1 MARRGAMV
9 RRGVV
14 ARLAAATGLAGF
26 AAVALASGID
36 RASVEQPDL
45 ASYVPAPFVASALQ
59 VLGQRA
65 VVAHDAPAA
74 ARIGAA
80 LINRQP
86 INATGPALLGYS
98 RLLTGD
104 GVGAD
109 KAFRVS
115 GGMGWRMPLTQ
126 EYWMRRALAVQDY
139 RVAALRLDALLR
151 QTPGLVNSPALLDVF
166 ETVPDARAALVERMM
181 LHPDWLPIYASDV
194 AGASHTAIVQR
205 ATVLADLGRRGVI
218 LGCAGVQPAVYRL
231 IGQDAVG
238 NAADIWRM
246 HCPNPDG
253 RAALVWDGGLGQF
266 DPNAVSSPLGWSL
279 IGSGEVSVARHP
291 VIGGG
296 QRLDVTST
304 ADFSAPLIRQMIV
317 VPAGTYRLAWQASD
331 SANAALPR
339 IAPQVSCEKGGPLD
353 FKPEATGPGTWAA
366 TVQVDAACAGHW
378 LQFMIR
384 PGAGTVTFG
393 KITLIS
399 APNGPY
405 RPTT

>member
-1 MARRGAMV
+1 MAQRGAF
-9 RRGVV
+9 
-14 ARLAAATGLAGF
+14 ARLAAAVGLMGF

-59 VLGQRA
+59 ILGQRA
-65 VVAHDAPAA
+65 MVAHDGPTTGK
-74 ARIGAA
+74 IGAA

-86 INATGPALLGYS
+86 INAAGPALLGYS
-98 RLLTGD
+98 RLLSGD
-104 GVGAD
+104 GLGAE

-126 EYWMRRALAVQDY
+126 EYWMRRAMAAQDY
-139 RVAALRLDALLR
+139 RVGALRLDALLR
-151 QTPGLVNSPALLDVF
+151 QTPALVNSPALLDMF
-166 ETVPDARAALVERMM
+166 ETVPDARAAMVERMT

-194 AGASHTAIVQR
+194 ASASRATIMQR
-205 ATVLADLGRRGVI
+205 ATVLADLGKRGSI
-218 LGCAGVQPAVYRL
+218 LGCAGIQPVVYRL
-231 IGQDAVG
+231 VGQDAVG

-246 HCPNPDG
+246 HCPNPDV
-253 RAALVWDGGLGQF
+253 RATLVWDGGLSQF
-266 DPNAVSSPLGWSL
+266 DSNAVPSPLGWAL
-279 IGSGEVSVARHP
+279 IGSGEVSVSRRP

-296 QRLDVTST
+296 QMLDITST
-304 ADFSAPLIRQMIV
+304 TDFSAPLIRQMIV

-331 SANAALPR
+331 SANAGLPR
-339 IAPQVSCEKGGPLD
+339 IAPQVRCEKGGSQD
-353 FKPEATGPGTWAA
+353 YKPEAMGPGMWAT

-393 KITLIS
+393 KITLIR
-399 APNGPY
+399 A
-405 RPTT
+405 